1 MEHKKEAY
9 KRSGNLVHIK
19 KPTFEELEYTKKL
32 WSDYDTMK
40 DIGGVFELNE
50 RRKQTFYKKM
60 VNPTDGKNFYCI
72 VYTNDGKPVGE
83 ASFHGYDSAN
93 KIARLNIK
101 IQNCYRG
108 NGYGTEAA
116 RLLLEYY
123 FYEFSGDIIIDNK
136 VTTKEA
142 EITLKKLGFK
152 SSMQSCYRITKDEFT
167 KKSSMKKKEI
177 GIVAFDGVSMSKL
190 GIVAEC
196 LIACNKND
204 EEVASIDLLSNS
216 DMIKANSGIEI
227 NIEEKISDRKK
238 YNVLIFPDGIDIR
251 KQSET
256 TKKIFKKMIEEAE
269 YIIAMDNS
277 ISILLELC
285 FLKGMN
291 IILPENL
298 IDRYKTDIWN
308 YNLLN
313 ESYVDNGKFIL
324 FKGIKGVID
333 GSLYLIEK
341 IYGRS
346 QFEQIKNKI

>member
-1 MEHKKEAY
+1 MQQNKEAY
-9 KRSGNLVHIK
+9 KRGGNLVYIK

-40 DIGGVFELNE
+40 DIGGVFELND

-72 VYTNDGKPVGE
+72 VYTNDGEPVGE

-93 KIARLNIK
+93 KIARLNVK
-101 IQNCYRG
+101 IQKKYRG

-116 RLLLEYY
+116 RLILEYY

-152 SSMQSCYRITKDEFT
+152 PSMQSCYKITREEFA
-167 KKSSMKKKEI
+167 KKSSIKKKEV

-190 GIVAEC
+190 GIIVEC
-196 LIACNKND
+196 LTACNKID
-204 EEVASIDLLSNS
+204 EEVAVIDLLSNN
-216 DMIKANSGIEI
+216 DIVKANSGIEI

-238 YNVLIFPDGIDIR
+238 YNILIFPDGIDIR
-251 KQSET
+251 KLSET
-256 TKKIFKKMIEEAE
+256 TRKILKNMIQEADH
-269 YIIAMDNS
+269 IIAMDNS
-277 ISILLELC
+277 ISILLELSL
-285 FLKGMN
+285 LKGMN
-291 IILPENL
+291 IILPESL
-298 IDRYKTDIWN
+298 VGRYKAEIWN
-308 YNLLN
+308 YNLMN

-324 FKGIKGVID
+324 FKGIRGVIE
-333 GSLYLIEK
+333 GSLYLVEK
-341 IYGRS
+341 IYGRN
-346 QFEQIKNKI
+346 QLEKIKNEI